1 MKKTLFLSMLAITA
15 AAAAQDVFLELHSDP
30 VETFYGNTALSEG
43 SADSVTVTSAE
54 ALDMTQ
60 ERRGMVTIVG
70 AANFDW
76 EYEDNSVGSVTV
88 DVRLHST
95 QASVQVRGVEDIVTQ
110 ENADVNVSVSSQ
122 GMPFYSG
129 STAAYFTTDDLG
141 ERTMNSAT
149 LSLENAVLRRRSQWA
164 TDSTVATVYCDGGDV
179 ESLTIGK
186 VKLNMR
192 NVTLSEVAVAPII
205 VSNGAWGTFNA
216 LHVDSID
223 INLAKG
229 DYATVYADGQFNADD
244 IDDLSL
250 GGSTVTL
257 THQAHVGTLTATAL
271 ESANVVLNGGSIADS
286 DITIAHADI
295 IGGVNKLNPAVET
308 LTIDGH
314 VTLRDKVTVNDSYEI
329 AEGSHINA
337 IGMGSENGYA
347 HVEKGTAYQLI
358 AAEDAQGEISGA
370 TAGYGDI
377 QGKIEA
383 RKDGLYVTFDS
394 TETGNVY
401 YVLNDTDAAAVEKD
415 LRPGAQHVALLAE
428 MEMNTSL
435 SGTDIT
441 VTDAGS
447 MIFKHNNENTP
458 CTLDGQLTLGD
469 GAQLV
474 FDFTP
479 SEIDAD
485 TPLLTYMGA
494 PINHSGTTFITLIVG
509 ENWETGCTDVY
520 ELATGLGSLGNV
532 HINVSPADRD
542 AVTYLGAAYIHNG
555 TLYYG
560 NIPEPATATLSLLAL
575 AGLVSRRRRK

>member
-1 MKKTLFLSMLAITA
+1 MRRTLFLLLAFPL

-30 VETFYGNTALSEG
+30 VETFFGNTALSEG

-54 ALDMTQ
+54 ALDMTP

-271 ESANVVLNGGSIADS
+271 ESADVVLNGGSIAAS
-286 DITIAHADI
+286 DISIAHADI
-295 IGGVNKLNPAVET
+295 IGGVNKLTPAVET
-308 LTIDGH
+308 LTINGN
-314 VTLRDKVTVNDSYEI
+314 VILRDKVTVNDSYEI

-337 IGMGSENGYA
+337 IGMGTENGYA
-347 HVEKGTAYQLI
+347 HVTAGTAYQLI
-358 AAEDAQGEISGA
+358 AAEGTAGDISGA
-370 TAGYGDI
+370 TASYGDI
-377 QGKIEA
+377 QGNLET
-383 RKDGLYVTFDS
+383 RSDGVYVTFDAP
-394 TETGNVY
+394 ETGNVY
-401 YVLNDTDAAAVEKD
+401 YVLSDTDAKAVAND
-415 LRPGAQHVALLAE
+415 MRPDAQHMALLAE
-428 MEMNTSL
+428 LEMKTSL
-435 SGTDIT
+435 SVTDIT

-447 MIFKHNNENTP
+447 MVFKGEKTTCNLN
-458 CTLDGQLTLGD
+458 GQLTLED
-469 GAQLV
+469 GAQLD
-474 FDFTP
+474 FYFTP
-479 SEIDAD
+479 SISDKT
-485 TPLLTYMGA
+485 TPMLTYTGGN
-494 PINHSGTTFITLIVG
+494 IHSNGTTLITLYVS
-509 ENWETGCTDVY
+509 ENWVQGCTDVY

-532 HINVSPADRD
+532 HINVSPTDRD
-542 AVTYLGAAYIHNG
+542 TVTYLGTAYIHNG

-575 AGLVSRRRRK
+575 AGLAARRRRH

>member
-1 MKKTLFLSMLAITA
+1 MRRTLFLLLAFPL

-30 VETFYGNTALSEG
+30 VEPFFGNTALSEG

-54 ALDMTQ
+54 ALDMTP

-70 AANFDW
+70 AANYDW
-76 EYEDNSVGSVTV
+76 EYEDNSVGSVLV

-192 NVTLSEVAVAPII
+192 NVTLSDVAVAPII
-205 VSNGAWGTFNA
+205 VSNGAWGTFNT

-286 DITIAHADI
+286 DIAIDHADI
-295 IGGVNKLNPAVET
+295 IGGVNKLTPAVET

-314 VTLRDKVTVNDSYEI
+314 VTLRDKVTVNDSYEV

-337 IGMGSENGYA
+337 IGMGTENGYA
-347 HVEKGTAYQLI
+347 CVTAGTAYQLI
-358 AAEDAQGEISGA
+358 AGKGTPGDISGA
-370 TAGYGDI
+370 TASYGDI
-377 QGKIEA
+377 QGKLET
-383 RKDGLYVTFDS
+383 RGDGVYVTFDAP
-394 TETGNVY
+394 ETGNVY
-401 YVLNDTDAAAVEKD
+401 YVLNKTDAEAVANGM
-415 LRPGAQHVALLAE
+415 RPDAQHMALLAE
-428 MEMNTSL
+428 LEMNTSL
-435 SGTDIT
+435 SVADIA
-441 VTDAGS
+441 VTDAGA
-447 MIFKHNNENTP
+447 MVFKGENPT
-458 CTLDGQLTLGD
+458 CKLDTQLTLED

-479 SEIDAD
+479 SKLDTN
-485 TPLLTYMGA
+485 TPLLTYTGGS
-494 PINHSGTTFITLIVG
+494 INHSGTTLITLKVS
-509 ENWETGCTDVY
+509 ENWEQGCTDVY

-542 AVTYLGAAYIHNG
+542 TVTYLGAAYIHNG

-575 AGLVSRRRRK
+575 AGLTSRRRRK

>member
-1 MKKTLFLSMLAITA
+1 MRRSLFLLLAFPL

-54 ALDMTQ
+54 ALDMTP

-70 AANFDW
+70 AANYDW

-110 ENADVNVSVSSQ
+110 ENADLNVSVSSQ

-192 NVTLSEVAVAPII
+192 NVTLSDVAVAPII

-250 GGSTVTL
+250 GGSTLTL
-257 THQAHVGTLTATAL
+257 THQAHVGTLTATTL
-271 ESANVVLNGGSIADS
+271 ESANVVLNGGSIAAS
-286 DITIAHADI
+286 DIVIDHADI
-295 IGGVNKLNPAVET
+295 IGGVNKLSPAADS
-308 LTIDGH
+308 LTINGS
-314 VTLRDKVTVNDSYEI
+314 VILRDKVTVNDSYEV

-337 IGMGSENGYA
+337 IGMGTENGYA
-347 HVEKGTAYQLI
+347 HVEAGTAYQLI
-358 AAEDAQGEISGA
+358 AGKGTPGDISGA
-370 TAGYGDI
+370 TASYGDI
-377 QGKIEA
+377 QGNLET
-383 RKDGLYVTFDS
+383 RGDGVYVTFDAP
-394 TETGNVY
+394 ETGNVY
-401 YVLNDTDAAAVEKD
+401 YVLNKTDAEAVANGM
-415 LRPGAQHVALLAE
+415 RPDAQHMALLAE
-428 MEMNTSL
+428 LEMNTSL
-435 SGTDIT
+435 SVADIA
-441 VTDAGS
+441 VTDAGA
-447 MIFKHNNENTP
+447 MVFKGENPT
-458 CTLDGQLTLGD
+458 CKLDTQLTLED

-479 SEIDAD
+479 SELDAN
-485 TPLLTYMGA
+485 TPLLTYTGGS
-494 PINHSGTTFITLIVG
+494 INHSGTTLITLMVG
-509 ENWETGCTDVY
+509 ENWEQGCTDVY

-542 AVTYLGAAYIHNG
+542 TVTYLGAAYIHNG

-575 AGLVSRRRRK
+575 AGLASRRRRK